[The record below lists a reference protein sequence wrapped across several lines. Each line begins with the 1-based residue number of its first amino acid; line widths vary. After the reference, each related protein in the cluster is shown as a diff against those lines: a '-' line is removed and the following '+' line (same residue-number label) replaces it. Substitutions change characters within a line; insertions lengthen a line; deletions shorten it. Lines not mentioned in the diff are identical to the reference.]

1 LIFPLERTNWGNQM
15 ELRERL
21 ATLRRARG
29 YTLREL
35 RDRIQLFSGERMSVS
50 YLSELEHE
58 PTAPSVEILSR
69 LAKGYEMT
77 LRELL
82 EPVAID
88 TEPVQVSYPPSLVAF
103 VRGRNLSEQW
113 LETLSRIEYRGK
125 RPETV
130 EDWNAIYSV
139 LRLTM
144 ARNERE

>member
-1 LIFPLERTNWGNQM
+1 M

-21 ATLRRARG
+21 ASLRQARG
-29 YTLREL
+29 YSLREL
-35 RDRIQLFSGERMSVS
+35 RDRIQLLSGERMSVS
-50 YLSELEHE
+50 YLSELERE
-58 PTAPSVEILSR
+58 STTPSIEMLTR

-82 EPVAID
+82 DPVAID
-88 TEPVQVSYPPSLVAF
+88 TEPAQVSYPPSLVAF
-103 VRGRNLSEQW
+103 VKGRNLSEQW

-130 EDWNAIYSV
+130 DDWNAIYSV